1 MDISKKLEELEAL
14 IKKQNVLLKEFLT
27 LEAAAEYLSLSK
39 SAIYKLTSKKEI
51 PFYNPGGKKLFF
63 KRTELNE
70 WINSSKVKSAF
81 EVEQELDSYLSRT
94 NKNQKL

>member
-1 MDISKKLEELEAL
+1 MDISKKLEELE
-14 IKKQNVLLKEFLT
+14 VLLKEQNTLKKEFLT
-27 LEAAAEYLSLSK
+27 LEETAEYLSLSK

-63 KRTELNE
+63 KRIELNE
-70 WINSSKVKSAF
+70 WITNGKVKSAL
-81 EVEQELDSYLSRT
+81 EIEQELDSYLSRT

>member
-1 MDISKKLEELEAL
+1 MDISKKLEELE
-14 IKKQNVLLKEFLT
+14 VLLKEQNTLKKEFLT
-27 LEAAAEYLSLSK
+27 LEETAEYLSLSK

-63 KRTELNE
+63 NRIELNE
-70 WINSSKVKSAF
+70 WITNGKVKSAF
-81 EVEQELDSYLSRT
+81 EIEQELDSYLSRT